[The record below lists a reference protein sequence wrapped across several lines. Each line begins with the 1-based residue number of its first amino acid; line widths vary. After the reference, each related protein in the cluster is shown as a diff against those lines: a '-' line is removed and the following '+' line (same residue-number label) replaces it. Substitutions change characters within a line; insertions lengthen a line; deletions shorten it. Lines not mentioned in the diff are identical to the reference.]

1 MYHNCYSY
9 AYLSLTH
16 TRIKHTWAIEHSSV
30 ECYCAVATVQ
40 MQSAHAHRREPK
52 MQICQ
57 THRWFPVYLFCFF
70 FSTSSLSLSLSVAL
84 PFSTSKHVRKQD
96 KHKMFIRKTAAA
108 ETEKKNKITPQYF
121 ALHIFFF
128 CWSFVFSCLCWHSA
142 AYIAYV
148 QCMLKA
154 TTSNMR
160 ICVKGL
166 K

>member
-1 MYHNCYSY
+1 MIYLCPGERLLHVIFVPQATITMKYIINTNAFKNWEQNLRAGNIMYHNCYSY

-70 FSTSSLSLSLSVAL
+70 FTTSSLSLSLTPLLSL
-84 PFSTSKHVRKQD
+84 FPLRNMWESKMNTKCSSEKPLRQKQ
-96 KHKMFIRKTAAA
+96 KKT
-108 ETEKKNKITPQYF
+108 
-121 ALHIFFF
+121 
-128 CWSFVFSCLCWHSA
+128 
-142 AYIAYV
+142 
-148 QCMLKA
+148 
-154 TTSNMR
+154 
-160 ICVKGL
+160 
-166 K
+166 